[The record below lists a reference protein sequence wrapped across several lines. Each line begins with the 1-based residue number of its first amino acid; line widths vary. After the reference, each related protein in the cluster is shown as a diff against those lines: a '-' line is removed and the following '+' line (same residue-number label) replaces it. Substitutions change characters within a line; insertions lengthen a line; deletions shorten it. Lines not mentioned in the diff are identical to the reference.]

1 MDEIRRWNR
10 ESWREK
16 KMKEGSGFMEVIKV
30 INEMAG
36 TVVEVRVS
44 QEAIIQEGDTLFVLE
59 SMKMQ
64 IEVQTPVSG
73 LVRKINVEEGDFIDE
88 GSVLAEIEEL
98 SG

>member
-1 MDEIRRWNR
+1 
-10 ESWREK
+10 
-16 KMKEGSGFMEVIKV
+16 MEAIKV

-44 QEAIIQEGDTLFVLE
+44 QEANIQEGDTLFVLE

-88 GSVLAEIEEL
+88 GSVLAEIEEV

>member
-1 MDEIRRWNR
+1 
-10 ESWREK
+10 
-16 KMKEGSGFMEVIKV
+16 MEV

-36 TVVEVRVS
+36 TIVEIRVS
-44 QEAIIQEGDTLFVLE
+44 PEANIQEGDTLFVLE

-64 IEVQTPVSG
+64 IEVQSPASG

-88 GSVLAEIEEL
+88 GSVLAEIEEV

>member
-1 MDEIRRWNR
+1 
-10 ESWREK
+10 
-16 KMKEGSGFMEVIKV
+16 MEVIKV

-36 TVVEVRVS
+36 TIVEVRVS
-44 QEAIIQEGDTLFVLE
+44 LEANIQEGDTLFVLE

-88 GSVLAEIEEL
+88 GSVLAEIEEV

>member
-36 TVVEVRVS
+36 TIVEVRVS
-44 QEAIIQEGDTLFVLE
+44 LEANIQEGDTLFVLE

>member
-1 MDEIRRWNR
+1 
-10 ESWREK
+10 
-16 KMKEGSGFMEVIKV
+16 MEV

-36 TVVEVRVS
+36 TIIEVRVS
-44 QEAIIQEGDTLFVLE
+44 PEASIQEGDTLFVLE

-64 IEVQTPVSG
+64 IEVQSPASG

-88 GSVLAEIEEL
+88 GSVLAEIEEV

>member
-1 MDEIRRWNR
+1 MDAIRRWNR

-44 QEAIIQEGDTLFVLE
+44 QEANIQEGDTLFVLE

-88 GSVLAEIEEL
+88 GSVLAEIEEV

>member
-1 MDEIRRWNR
+1 
-10 ESWREK
+10 
-16 KMKEGSGFMEVIKV
+16 MEVIKV

-36 TVVEVRVS
+36 TIVEVRVS
-44 QEAIIQEGDTLFVLE
+44 PEANIQEGDTLFVLE

-64 IEVQTPVSG
+64 IEVQSPVSG

-88 GSVLAEIEEL
+88 GSVLAEIEEV

>member
-1 MDEIRRWNR
+1 
-10 ESWREK
+10 
-16 KMKEGSGFMEVIKV
+16 MEV

-36 TVVEVRVS
+36 TIIEVRVS
-44 QEAIIQEGDTLFVLE
+44 PEANIQEGDTLFVLE

-64 IEVQTPVSG
+64 IEVQSPASG

-88 GSVLAEIEEL
+88 GSVLAEIEEV

>member
-1 MDEIRRWNR
+1 
-10 ESWREK
+10 
-16 KMKEGSGFMEVIKV
+16 MKEGSGFMEVIKV

-44 QEAIIQEGDTLFVLE
+44 QEANIQEGDTLFVLE

-88 GSVLAEIEEL
+88 GSVLAEIEEV

>member
-1 MDEIRRWNR
+1 
-10 ESWREK
+10 
-16 KMKEGSGFMEVIKV
+16 MEAIKV

-44 QEAIIQEGDTLFVLE
+44 QEANIQEGDTLFVLE

-64 IEVQTPVSG
+64 IEVQSPASG

-88 GSVLAEIEEL
+88 GSVLAEIEEV

>member
-1 MDEIRRWNR
+1 
-10 ESWREK
+10 
-16 KMKEGSGFMEVIKV
+16 MEVIKV

-44 QEAIIQEGDTLFVLE
+44 QEANIQEGDTLFVLE

-88 GSVLAEIEEL
+88 GSVLAEIEEV

>member
-1 MDEIRRWNR
+1 
-10 ESWREK
+10 
-16 KMKEGSGFMEVIKV
+16 MEV

-36 TVVEVRVS
+36 TIVEVRVS
-44 QEAIIQEGDTLFVLE
+44 PEASIQEGDTLFVLE

-64 IEVQTPVSG
+64 IEVQSPASG

-88 GSVLAEIEEL
+88 GSVLAEIEEV